1 MMNHQKSAV
10 AFAATVFFLL
20 AILPAL
26 AQTTK
31 VTGRIFDATTK
42 EPLPFVNVVI
52 KGTTTGTT
60 SDFDGNYSLSFT
72 IPADSVTISYI
83 GYIPVTKAI
92 KRGITQVMNVELQSS
107 AIGLEEVVINPG
119 ENPAHRI
126 IKAVIANKEFND
138 REKLAAYQYE
148 VYNKVEFDLN
158 NIPPD
163 FRKKKVFKPIEFI
176 FDNIDSGKVGEKPF
190 LPLFMTESLSD
201 YFYRRDPRTK
211 KEVIKA
217 SKVTGVEN
225 ASVSQFMGEM
235 YQQVNIYD
243 NNILVFGKNFVSPI
257 SDNGLFYYRYYL
269 VDSMMI
275 GENRCYQIQF
285 KPKRKQ
291 ELTFSGNLW
300 IADTAF
306 AVKRLEMT
314 IAEDANINFINNL
327 NVVQE
332 YVGVPYE
339 SKNDRKAWML
349 SKDKLVVDFSLK
361 ERDKKDQEMG
371 FYGRK
376 TTSYKDYV
384 INQPRAE
391 DFYSRT
397 ENLVVEQG
405 AYQKDQAFWEAA
417 RHDSLSKTEKQIYA
431 MVDTI
436 QSLPVYKT
444 WVDIIT
450 IFVSGYK
457 VWGNFEIGPYYN
469 MLSYNSVEGVR
480 LRVGGR
486 TSNQF
491 SKWYE
496 LSGYVA
502 YGARDEKFKYS
513 LGFRSFV
520 SKKPRQL
527 VGMNYKNDYE
537 ILGQSQ
543 NAFTQDN
550 ILASVFR
557 RTPLTKLTGVQQVEA
572 WYDREWFS
580 GFNTRAS
587 FVSRTMTP
595 VGDFRYEFRD
605 GDGAI
610 RVKENIITS
619 EIRLNTRFA
628 YDEKYVEGEFSRTSL
643 GTRYPITQF
652 QYGYGIKD
660 LFGSDYSYHRIT
672 LSVDD
677 RFRINPIG
685 YTDYY
690 IEAGKAWGR
699 LPYPLMIL
707 HPGNE
712 SYVYDFYAFNM
723 MNYYEFVSDEYATVY
738 MFHHFDGFFL
748 NKIPLMRKLKWREI
762 VSGKVLVGR
771 VTDKNRET
779 LLFPEH
785 LYELDKGPYYEAGVG
800 LENIFK
806 IFRVDAMWRLSYL
819 DNPNISKFGIRGTIQ
834 VTF

>member
-1 MMNHQKSAV
+1 MNQKSAV
-10 AFAATVFFLL
+10 AITATVFFLL
-20 AILPAL
+20 VFFPVFS
-26 AQTTK
+26 QTTR

-42 EPLPFVNVVI
+42 EPLPFVNIVL
-52 KGTTTGTT
+52 KGTATGTT

-72 IPADSVTISYI
+72 VPADSITISYI
-83 GYIPVTKAI
+83 GYVPVTKAI
-92 KRGITQVMNVELQSS
+92 KRGTSQVINVELQSS
-107 AIGLEEVVINPG
+107 AIGLEEVVVNPG

-126 IKAVIANKEFND
+126 IRAVIANKDKND
-138 REKLAAYQYE
+138 REKLDAYQYE

-243 NNILVFGKNFVSPI
+243 NTILVFGKNFISPI
-257 SDNGLFYYRYYL
+257 SDNGLLYYRYYL
-269 VDSMMI
+269 IDSMFI

-285 KPKRKQ
+285 KPRRKQ

-300 IADTAF
+300 IADTTF
-306 AVKRLEMT
+306 AIKRLEMT
-314 IAEDANINFINNL
+314 IADDANINFINNL

-332 YVGVPYE
+332 YAYVPYD
-339 SKNDRKAWML
+339 SASDKRAWML
-349 SKDKLVVDFSLK
+349 SKDKLVIDFSLK
-361 ERDKKDQEMG
+361 EHDKKDQEMG

-376 TTSYKDYV
+376 TTSYKNFV
-384 INQPRAE
+384 INQPRPD

-397 ENLVVEQG
+397 DNLVVEAG
-405 AYQKDQAFWEAA
+405 AYQKDTEFWEAA

-436 QSLPVYKT
+436 QTLPVYKT
-444 WVDIIT
+444 WVDVIT

-457 VWGNFEIGPYYN
+457 VWGNFEFGPYYN
-469 MLSYNSVEGVR
+469 TLSFNSVEGVR

-496 LSGYVA
+496 LNGYLA
-502 YGARDEKFKYS
+502 YGTKDEKFKYS
-513 LGFRSFV
+513 LGFRSFI
-520 SKKPRQL
+520 SKKPRQM

-557 RTPLTKLTGVQQVEA
+557 RTPLTKLTGVEEVQA
-572 WYDREWFS
+572 WYDREWFT
-580 GFNTRAS
+580 GFNTKMS
-587 FVSRTMTP
+587 FVSRTMVP
-595 VGDFRYEFRD
+595 LGDFRYEFKEAD
-605 GDGAI
+605 GTV
-610 RVKENIITS
+610 RVKDNIITS
-619 EIRLNTRFA
+619 EIRLNARFA
-628 YDEKYVEGEFSRTSL
+628 YDEKYVEGEFTRTSL
-643 GTRYPITQF
+643 GTKWPIVQM

-660 LFGSDYSYHRIT
+660 LFASDYSYHR
-672 LSVDD
+672 LSFNIDD
-677 RFRINPIG
+677 RFRINPLG

-690 IEAGKAWGR
+690 IEAGKTWGR
-699 LPYPLMIL
+699 LPYPLMVL

-712 SYVYDFYAFNM
+712 SYVYDFYAYNM
-723 MNYYEFVSDEYATVY
+723 MNYYEFVSDEYATLY

-771 VTDKNRET
+771 VSDKNRET
-779 LLFPEH
+779 LIFPEH
-785 LYELDKGPYYEAGVG
+785 LYELDRGPYYEAGVG

-834 VTF
+834 VIF